1 METAY
6 LVKYGMIVVGIVI
19 ILAGFW
25 FHSIKKMTVNFSVV
39 WEFLGVILIIIG
51 SVPVL
56 SAWTRL
62 ISAGTGF
69 ALFCLGTICLMGGF
83 QFSLLVSQLTMKNQ
97 ELAIQVSL
105 LNQENERILFEL
117 EEIHKR
123 KDREDLS
130 GEERTGNEENP
141 VCN

>member
-6 LVKYGMIVVGIVI
+6 LVKYGMIAVGIVI

-25 FHSIKKMTVNFSVV
+25 FHSIKRMTVNFSVV
-39 WEFLGVILIIIG
+39 WEFLGLILVLIG
-51 SVPVL
+51 AIPAL
-56 SAWTRL
+56 SAWTKL

-117 EEIHKR
+117 EEIHNR
-123 KDREDLS
+123 KD
-130 GEERTGNEENP
+130 GENWNRKEQTGNEKNP
-141 VCN
+141 VCD